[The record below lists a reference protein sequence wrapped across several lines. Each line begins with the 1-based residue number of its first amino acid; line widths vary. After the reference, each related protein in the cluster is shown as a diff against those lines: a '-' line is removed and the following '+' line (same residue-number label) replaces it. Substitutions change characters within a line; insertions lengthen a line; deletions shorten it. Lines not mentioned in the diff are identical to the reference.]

1 MNTNG
6 PGGCGH
12 SSGALTKTRSG
23 GNKARRALRNKIK
36 LNSEGLVDIQE
47 SEASSTML
55 EQHE

>member
-6 PGGCGH
+6 PGGCGNF
-12 SSGALTKTRSG
+12 SGALTKTRSG

-47 SEASSTML
+47 SEASSTI
-55 EQHE
+55 